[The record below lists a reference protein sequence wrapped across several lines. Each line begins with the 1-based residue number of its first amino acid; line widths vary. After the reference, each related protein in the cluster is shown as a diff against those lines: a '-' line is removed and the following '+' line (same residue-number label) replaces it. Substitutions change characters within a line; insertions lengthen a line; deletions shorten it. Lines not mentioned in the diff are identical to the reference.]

1 MVTFKTVSNQTV
13 VGAFLLFLLLDD
25 VLVVLL
31 SLSLLVLLVLCDQ
44 VVHVGLCLREL
55 HLVHT
60 LACVP
65 GFDGF
70 GVSNFVSG
78 VFKDVYQ
85 WRKAFLL
92 NITAKE
98 SDTLRIRPWVVN
110 IVLPYVCHVYN
121 LYIKNQTH

>member
-1 MVTFKTVSNQTV
+1 MATVKAASNQTV

-65 GFDGF
+65 GFDSF
-70 GVSNFVSG
+70 GVSNCFLVFLRMFTSG
-78 VFKDVYQ
+78 GK
-85 WRKAFLL
+85 L
-92 NITAKE
+92 
-98 SDTLRIRPWVVN
+98 SS
-110 IVLPYVCHVYN
+110 
-121 LYIKNQTH
+121 

>member
-1 MVTFKTVSNQTV
+1 MATVKAASNQTV

-78 VFKDVYQ
+78 V
-85 WRKAFLL
+85 
-92 NITAKE
+92 
-98 SDTLRIRPWVVN
+98 LRMFTSGGK
-110 IVLPYVCHVYN
+110 LSS
-121 LYIKNQTH
+121 